1 MLLPTVLIA
10 DDSSNIQK
18 IVTSALQEE
27 GIEVVSVGNGE
38 AAVRKIPDLQPDVI
52 LADIFMPV
60 RTGYEVC
67 EFINNNERFSYIP
80 VILLAG
86 QHDLID
92 DKEVQRVK
100 PYGMLKKPGELAGKD
115 SRLLAMVK
123 EALAKCD
130 EVRPAWVKKPAPKPV
145 AKPAEGKQQT
155 TQRLSADEISRLVAQ
170 KQAEER
176 TADKTAM
183 LSREEMAALLGHPV
197 APPEPA
203 PDEFAARPEPI
214 EIQEGAASPFG
225 ELYETPAEEREAPP
239 AESVSQ
245 FEGAAAAEE
254 LVPMEAAEAEP
265 AAEEVPA
272 APNWGGI
279 TEELKQPSPD
289 EPPIPV
295 QFGEAEP
302 MELITH
308 EQVSPQIEAG
318 PLPELAGA
326 GEWVSGPP
334 PEVVAPPPVAEISAP
349 VESTEAVVEEPPAPV
364 VPFPP
369 IPEEIAPAPE
379 IEAAPEAL
387 VAEQPLEPAIP
398 EAPISFVAPA
408 PPDPALVDAIVGKVM
423 AQLGPEILE
432 RIAHEI
438 VRPLAEEIARR
449 ELEKGR
455 E

>member
-1 MLLPTVLIA
+1 MPTVLIA

-115 SRLLAMVK
+115 SPLLAMVK
-123 EALAKCD
+123 GALAKCD
-130 EVRPAWVKKPAPKPV
+130 EVRPAWVKKPAPKPA
-145 AKPAEGKQQT
+145 AKPAAEGKQVT
-155 TQRLSADEISRLVAQ
+155 TQRLSAEDIARLVAQ
-170 KQAEER
+170 KEAEER
-176 TADKTAM
+176 PADKTAM
-183 LSREEMAALLGHPV
+183 LSREEMAALLGQPV
-197 APPEPA
+197 APPEPT

-225 ELYETPAEEREAPP
+225 ELYETPVEEREAPP

-254 LVPMEAAEAEP
+254 PVPMEAAEAEP

-272 APNWGGI
+272 APNWGGG
-279 TEELKQPSPD
+279 S
-289 EPPIPV
+289 
-295 QFGEAEP
+295 AEP
-302 MELITH
+302 
-308 EQVSPQIEAG
+308 VG
-318 PLPELAGA
+318 P
-326 GEWVSGPP
+326 
-334 PEVVAPPPVAEISAP
+334 
-349 VESTEAVVEEPPAPV
+349 
-364 VPFPP
+364 
-369 IPEEIAPAPE
+369 
-379 IEAAPEAL
+379 
-387 VAEQPLEPAIP
+387 
-398 EAPISFVAPA
+398 
-408 PPDPALVDAIVGKVM
+408 K
-423 AQLGPEILE
+423 
-432 RIAHEI
+432 
-438 VRPLAEEIARR
+438 
-449 ELEKGR
+449 
-455 E
+455 